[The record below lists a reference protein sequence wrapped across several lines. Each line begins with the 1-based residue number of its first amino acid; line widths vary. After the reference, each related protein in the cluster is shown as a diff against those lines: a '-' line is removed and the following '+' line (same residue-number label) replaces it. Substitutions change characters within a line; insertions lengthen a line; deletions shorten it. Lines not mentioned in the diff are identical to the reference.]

1 MQLYVKAMFYLYPE
15 CGAMQ
20 WVRLWKF
27 HAMSTE
33 AWALGFTSKATFF
46 CKLFFQDC
54 RDQQNAKQRIGSL
67 EEGLTGGCELP
78 VMVTEIQILQYRL
91 LTNEPAI
98 SIVPL

>member
-1 MQLYVKAMFYLYPE
+1 
-15 CGAMQ
+15 
-20 WVRLWKF
+20 
-27 HAMSTE
+27 MSTE

-46 CKLFFQDC
+46 CKLFFKDLIFNFNHVYTCVSLEGCVQDC